1 MERRKIEETDMANYA
16 ILRFSKRQA
25 GGVASADRHNERKKA
40 AYKSNPNVDQS
51 KSHMNYHLVQPNG
64 TYKQMCSE
72 IIRDA
77 GCKVRSNSVVMVE
90 TLITASPEFLNRM
103 NMEEQR
109 QFFERAL
116 EFIGSR
122 VGEQNIFSAV
132 VHMDETTPHMHLCF
146 CPVTFD
152 GRLSAKEVL
161 GNRKACSEWQ
171 DVFFEHMSR
180 VYPELSRGIPSHV
193 THRKHIPPYGFKQAT
208 ELDQAYPKIVE
219 ALNDINAFNSGK
231 KRNDALHILSQY
243 AGKMKRFSDRMH
255 DTKDYIRELE
265 AARKRLEE
273 ETDVQG
279 QELANLQID
288 MAAREAEIQ
297 QLYAQMRQMQLLLDS
312 IPEPLLESA
321 KSQFRGPRRNR

>member
-16 ILRFSKRQA
+16 ILRFSKRKV
-25 GGVASADRHNERKKA
+25 GGVASADRHNERKKS
-40 AYKSNPNVDQS
+40 AYKSNPNIDQS
-51 KSHMNYHLVQPNG
+51 KSYLNYHLVQPNG

-103 NMEEQR
+103 SVKEQKR
-109 QFFERAL
+109 FFERAL

-146 CPVTFD
+146 CPVTSD
-152 GRLSAKEVL
+152 GRLSAKDIL

-171 DVFFEHMSR
+171 DVFFEHMYR
-180 VYPELSRGIPSHV
+180 YYPELSRGIPSHV
-193 THRKHIPPYGFKQAT
+193 THRKHIPPYVFKQAT

-231 KRNDALHILSQY
+231 KRNEALQILSQY

-265 AARKRLEE
+265 TARKKLEE

-297 QLYAQMRQMQLLLDS
+297 SLYSQMAQMQKLLAR
-312 IPEPLLESA
+312 IPEDLRKHIQKNHGEYNS
-321 KSQFRGPRRNR
+321 

>member
-1 MERRKIEETDMANYA
+1 MAVMIMANYA

-40 AYKSNPNVDQS
+40 AYKSNPNIDLS
-51 KSHMNYHLVQPNG
+51 KSHLNYHLVQPNG

-103 NMEEQR
+103 NVEEQR
-109 QFFERAL
+109 RFFERAL

-146 CPVTFD
+146 CPVTSD
-152 GRLSAKEVL
+152 GRLSAKDLL
-161 GNRKACSEWQ
+161 GNRKSCSEWQ

-180 VYPELSRGIPSHV
+180 AYPELSRGIPSHV
-193 THRKHIPPYGFKQAT
+193 THRKHIPPYVFKQAT

-231 KRNDALHILSQY
+231 KRNDALQILSQY

-265 AARKRLEE
+265 TARKKLEE

-297 QLYAQMRQMQLLLDS
+297 SLYSQMAQMQQLLDR
-312 IPEPLLESA
+312 IPEQVLESI
-321 KSQFRGPRRNR
+321 KTKPYRTISH

>member
-1 MERRKIEETDMANYA
+1 MAVMIMANYA

-40 AYKSNPNVDQS
+40 AYKSNPNIDQS
-51 KSHMNYHLVQPNG
+51 RSHLNYHLVQPNG
-64 TYKQMCSE
+64 TYKKMCSE

-103 NMEEQR
+103 NAEEQKR
-109 QFFERAL
+109 FFERAL

-146 CPVTFD
+146 CPVTSD

-180 VYPELSRGIPSHV
+180 YYHELSRGIPSHV
-193 THRKHIPPYGFKQAT
+193 THRKHIPPYVFKQAT

-231 KRNDALHILSQY
+231 KRNEALLILSQY

-265 AARKRLEE
+265 TARKSLEE
-273 ETDVQG
+273 ETDIQG
-279 QELANLQID
+279 QELTGLQID
-288 MAAREAEIQ
+288 IAAREAEIQ
-297 QLYAQMRQMQLLLDS
+297 SLYSQMAQMQRLLAR
-312 IPEPLLESA
+312 IPEDLRKHIQKNYREFNS
-321 KSQFRGPRRNR
+321 